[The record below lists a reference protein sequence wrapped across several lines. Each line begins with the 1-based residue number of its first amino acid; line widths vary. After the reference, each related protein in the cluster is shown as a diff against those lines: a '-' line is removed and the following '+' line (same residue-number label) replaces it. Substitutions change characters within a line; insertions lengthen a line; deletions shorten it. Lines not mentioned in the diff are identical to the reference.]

1 MRRLLLQIIAGIL
14 GFWLAIKFVP
24 GVEFRGPTFVI
35 PGPGVEFSQLWGT
48 LVFVGAFL
56 GFLNFF
62 IKPILN
68 KLTLPLRIIT
78 FNLFSLA
85 ISMGLIWT
93 VDIFFKELIIQ
104 GLLPLFW
111 IALILWGLNLALS
124 QFITKRNRQLRSL

>member
-1 MRRLLLQIIAGIL
+1 MRRLLLQIITGIL
-14 GFWLAIKFVP
+14 GLWLAIKFVP

-35 PGPGVEFSQLWGT
+35 PGPEIGFSQVLGT

-62 IKPILN
+62 VKPILN

-111 IALILWGLNLALS
+111 IALILWGLNLALFQLS
-124 QFITKRNRQLRSL
+124 SFRRKRR

>member
-1 MRRLLLQIIAGIL
+1 MRRLILQIITGIL
-14 GFWLAIKFVP
+14 GILLAVKFVP
-24 GVEFRGPTFVI
+24 GVEFRGPTFVT
-35 PGPGVEFSQLWGT
+35 PGSGVEFGQVWGS

-62 IKPILN
+62 VKPILN

-78 FNLFSLA
+78 FNLFSLV
-85 ISMGLIWT
+85 ISIGLIWA

-124 QFITKRNRQLRSL
+124 QFITKRSFFEKK